1 MSSIA
6 NFSNLWKKNSRLS
19 CSIFWKGFENKS
31 HQRRYHYLKPSRNG
45 GSIPRGGGAKPTHGL
60 AHRSAWGSA
69 WRSAQDL
76 AQGLVWGSARGVG
89 PGVGLVVSLGPGPG
103 IGLELALGGQVDGSQ
118 TGSGGQLWRPAQGL
132 AQRVAQG

>member
-1 MSSIA
+1 MKIKVTKGDIII
-6 NFSNLWKKNSRLS
+6 SNQV
-19 CSIFWKGFENKS
+19 EMAD
-31 HQRRYHYLKPSRNG
+31 QYL
-45 GSIPRGGGAKPTHGL
+45 GGGAKPTHGL